1 MRRVFVTSLLV
12 GMLGTV
18 PFPLQGEGGR
28 DLGLKEGVEPQLVP
42 PLLASELPSQLD
54 RYARTTRELETY
66 STRFQEHYQRF
77 IRTLDT
83 LGRAGKPVTA
93 TPGCMVPELVV
104 AYASARDAFE
114 RYRLQARTVRNVQR
128 RLEQYDLGGYTPG
141 LTPDLQARM
150 RSALEEY
157 ERIRKEHVNLQA
169 LLKNQVEAEIR
180 RAGCNPE
187 ALNLPPAAPT
197 PAPVAAKTDADPSK
211 PEGKK
216 AAKPEVPSRKL
227 PGIEIAA
234 LPVPAGAGADGEDAE
249 ASGND
254 LTGEVLAPM
263 EIQSDDRLLPGES
276 FLTAQETPYPY
287 SASMLELSD
296 VPTPTSAPDAGPA
309 KTPAPPPAPTPTP
322 APAPPIP
329 EGLGV
334 RFSVDNRQCTLPVQ
348 VWLDSRL
355 LGTVTGEKTAEFSAT
370 EGRHLLCLGREGVNP
385 CKSPSDFIRVILY
398 EGFAVRPRC

>member
-1 MRRVFVTSLLV
+1 M
-12 GMLGTV
+12 
-18 PFPLQGEGGR
+18 
-28 DLGLKEGVEPQLVP
+28 P
-42 PLLASELPSQLD
+42 PLLASDLPAQLD
-54 RYARTTRELETY
+54 RYARLTRELEAY

-83 LGRAGKPVTA
+83 LSRAGKPITA
-93 TPGCMVPELVV
+93 TPGCIVPELVV
-104 AYASARDAFE
+104 SYASARDAFE
-114 RYRLQARTVRNVQR
+114 RYRLQARTVRNLQR

-187 ALNLPPAAPT
+187 ALNMPPAPQEVPAAG
-197 PAPVAAKTDADPSK
+197 APVVPLAEK
-211 PEGKK
+211 PASEKGEGKK
-216 AAKPEVPSRKL
+216 PGKGGEAAAKKL

-234 LPVPAGAGADGEDAE
+234 LPAPPALLADGEDAE
-249 ASGND
+249 AGGNGSAASVPPP
-254 LTGEVLAPM
+254 T
-263 EIQSDDRLLPGES
+263 EIQSDDRLLPSEG
-276 FLTAQETPYPY
+276 FLTAQETPFPY
-287 SASMLELSD
+287 AAAMLELQD
-296 VPTPTSAPDAGPA
+296 PPTPTPASEGEPA
-309 KTPAPPPAPTPTP
+309 KTPAPPPPATPTP

-334 RFSVDNRQCTLPVQ
+334 RFSVDNRQCVQPVQ

-355 LGTVTGEKTAEFSAT
+355 LGTISGEKSLEFSAS

-385 CKSPSDFIRVILY
+385 CKSPSDYIRVILY